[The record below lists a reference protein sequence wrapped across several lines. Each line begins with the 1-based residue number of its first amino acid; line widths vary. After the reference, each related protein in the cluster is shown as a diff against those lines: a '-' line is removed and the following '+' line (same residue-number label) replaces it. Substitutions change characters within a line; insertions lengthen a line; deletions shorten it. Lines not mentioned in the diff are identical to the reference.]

1 MNALITDAN
10 KRPALYALRS
20 LGKKGINVTAAEA
33 DTIRK
38 PIGFYS
44 RYCEN
49 GILTPNPKDDNY
61 IKVLLE
67 LVEKYD
73 VLIPIST
80 ESMIPISQHLD
91 EFNAYTKVPI
101 PTHESLKIAVDKQK
115 TLEFA
120 QQIGIPIPTTYIP
133 KDEKELQ
140 AISRKL
146 DYPAV
151 IKAREGSGATGV
163 VYANSSSD
171 LIYKYKSMQTIDEH
185 PLIQEYV
192 KGQGYG
198 VFALFNKNS
207 EVRAVF
213 VHKRIREYPI
223 TGGQSTFCESVK
235 NAEMLNYGLN
245 LLEKLNWYGIAMVE
259 FKLDERD
266 NKPKLM
272 EINPRFWGSM
282 PLAIASGVDFPYLL
296 YKLAIDGDI
305 KPILSYKTGVKTR
318 FLFADLLGC
327 FQYFKK
333 RPDKGHVIWE
343 TLQPFFDKNVNEG
356 LLTLDDPIPAIRHF
370 LDRFSRINMGK
381 HGGYL

>member
-10 KRPALYALRS
+10 KRTALYALRS
-20 LGKKGINVTAAEA
+20 LGKKGIDVTATEA
-33 DTIRK
+33 DSIRK

-49 GILTPNPKDDNY
+49 GIFTPDPKDDDYTN
-61 IKVLLE
+61 VLLE
-67 LVEKYD
+67 LAKKYD

-80 ESMIPISQHLD
+80 DSMIPISQHLD
-91 EFNAYTKVPI
+91 EFSACTKVPI
-101 PTHESLKIAVDKQK
+101 PSYESLKIAVDKQK
-115 TLEFA
+115 TLDFA
-120 QQIGIPIPTTYIP
+120 QNIGIPIPVTYIP
-133 KDEKELQ
+133 KDKNELQ
-140 AISRKL
+140 EISRKI

-171 LIYKYKSMQTIDEH
+171 LISKYRSIQTIDER

-198 VFALFNKNS
+198 VFALFNKKS

-213 VHKRIREYPI
+213 VHRRIREYPI
-223 TGGQSTFCESVK
+223 TGGQSTFCESV
-235 NAEMLNYGLN
+235 NNTEMLDYGLH
-245 LLEKLNWYGIAMVE
+245 LLEKLNWYGLAMVE

-305 KPILSYKTGVKTR
+305 KPVLSYKTGVKTR

-327 FQYFKK
+327 FQYFMK

-343 TLQPFFDKNVNEG
+343 TLRPFFDKNVNEG

-370 LDRFSRINMGK
+370 LDRFSRINLHKKRG
-381 HGGYL
+381 